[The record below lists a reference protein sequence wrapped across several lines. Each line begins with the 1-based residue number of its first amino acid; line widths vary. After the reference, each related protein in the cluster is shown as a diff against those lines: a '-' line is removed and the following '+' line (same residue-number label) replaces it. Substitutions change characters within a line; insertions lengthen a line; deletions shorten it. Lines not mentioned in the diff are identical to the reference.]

1 MYTQYDIEYEY
12 VTCTKGY
19 TFIIYSPNLFE
30 NVNAKSSDS
39 TSPYTEKNKEED
51 EQQEEQQQDEQ
62 ERDEQEQDEIN
73 NENIIVLFL
82 HGLNGNSYQFEN
94 VFYTLIHFNYK
105 FISID
110 FYGHGN
116 SSLLRNVNKFTEKL
130 FIEQIYDVLKKKNIF
145 NSNFVVIGFSMG
157 CIIAAHL
164 SVDNKLKIKKYCLIS
179 AAGLAK
185 PRHRF
190 LHFLLKHNIRLCL
203 RVAKRYSHL
212 FVNEET
218 FKNEYNDIH
227 NNAYYSHNRCSILKE
242 NHEKFIE
249 TFLKVLT
256 GTKIQDSKK
265 YYSAFLKKNSDVLF
279 IYGRDDDVTPCAY
292 TIKFLEKQKKY
303 LNNVKLII
311 FPECSHLVLTEKSY
325 ELAQHI
331 IYFLQNKYIYN
342 VERNSDDI

>member
-51 EQQEEQQQDEQ
+51 EQQEEQQQDEQERDEQ

-242 NHEKFIE
+242 N
-249 TFLKVLT
+249 V
-256 GTKIQDSKK
+256 
-265 YYSAFLKKNSDVLF
+265 
-279 IYGRDDDVTPCAY
+279 
-292 TIKFLEKQKKY
+292 
-303 LNNVKLII
+303 
-311 FPECSHLVLTEKSY
+311 
-325 ELAQHI
+325 
-331 IYFLQNKYIYN
+331 
-342 VERNSDDI
+342 

>member
-1 MYTQYDIEYEY
+1 MYSQYDIEYEY

-19 TFIIYSPNLFE
+19 TFILYSPNLFE
-30 NVNAKSSDS
+30 NVNAKKSDS
-39 TSPYTEKNKEED
+39 TSPYTENNKED
-51 EQQEEQQQDEQ
+51 EEEEEEQQQD
-62 ERDEQEQDEIN
+62 DIN

-105 FISID
+105 FISLD

-116 SSLLRNVNKFTEKL
+116 SSLLQNVNKFTEKL

-203 RVAKRYSHL
+203 RVAKRYSYL
-212 FVNEET
+212 FVNEEA
-218 FKNEYNDIH
+218 FKNEYNDIQ
-227 NNAYYSHNRCSILKE
+227 NNAYYSHNRYSVLKE

-303 LNNVKLII
+303 INNVKLII
-311 FPECSHLVLTEKSY
+311 FPECSHLVLTEKPY
-325 ELAQHI
+325 ELVQHI

-342 VERNSDDI
+342 AEKNSDDI